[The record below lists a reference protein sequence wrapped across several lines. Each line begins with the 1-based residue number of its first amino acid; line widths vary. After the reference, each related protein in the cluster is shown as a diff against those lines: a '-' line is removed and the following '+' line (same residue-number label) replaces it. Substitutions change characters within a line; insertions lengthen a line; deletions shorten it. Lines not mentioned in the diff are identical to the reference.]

1 MEALLFL
8 CCAALFVLLWRTN
21 SRLKRDREED
31 REKWLR
37 HSSRISAVEQALTAM
52 RAESSAA
59 ADAKYS
65 KPQREPAEQQFTPGE
80 QQSKPAEQQFKNFPW
95 QPVQPAAPQVEET
108 ISAAAEN
115 FAETIPAETLPEVAP
130 PPVSDAASEEATKA
144 PAAPARPEP
153 TFPSAKET
161 PAPIFAHT
169 SAHADSAASGH
180 SWHDIEEILGTNW
193 LNKVGIALLVLGVAF
208 FLALQLK
215 TLGPAGKVLVG
226 FVTGGVML
234 AAAIWLERKH
244 LYRIMARAAIGGGWA
259 LLFFTTYA
267 MYHVPPARVLH
278 SQAVD
283 LLLMLA
289 VAIVMVLH
297 TLRFRSQV
305 VTGMAFL
312 LAFLTVT
319 VNHSNVYSL
328 SAGVV
333 LAAGLAVIVVRM
345 KWYELEV
352 FGILAS
358 YANHYLWLRPIIEP
372 MQGKHH
378 PFPEFF
384 PSVGILA
391 CYWLIFRISYVLRLP
406 EDQERERISTVA
418 ALLNPVLLLTL
429 LKYQSVHPEWTFWA
443 LLAFG
448 AVETALGQLPITKR
462 RRSAVI
468 VLSTLG
474 VVLLIAAFPFRYSGA
489 RLSVLWLLEA
499 QALLLIGVWTKEII
513 FRRLGV
519 LAGVLVAGQMI
530 SYDAA
535 RIFGRRMD
543 DADLRPDFALVL
555 IFLAAALVFYANAH
569 WVARRWAELFSHE
582 IDDRVI
588 RRITYVAC
596 LMLLIAAWLAFPES
610 WTAVAWCALG
620 LLLAHVALRLEL
632 PELTYQA
639 NFLALASVGRVLC
652 INFEDLT
659 KIHRISVR
667 LVSVALVAGLL
678 YLSARRNGNLVH
690 AKGRM
695 IGEQTAAFARFADGV
710 VIGNR
715 VIPWP
720 DFVEPAYT
728 WTASLLLGFLVWY
741 ELRSLGVADAWL
753 LGGLVLLE
761 VGLTRA
767 KLSFRSQ
774 AYAAFA
780 ASFIRIFFVNLGAD
794 GLPGEISPRF
804 YSVVPLMFGF
814 YYVYARL
821 RGKRE
826 ELSATEQKFHVDDV
840 TCWLG
845 SVTAVALVRFEVP
858 ADWVATAWS
867 AVIFA
872 LLLLAWRSA
881 RPTFTQQG
889 LLLALCVLFRT
900 VMHNFYE
907 RSYFPAPVWE
917 SRWITVGSAI
927 AILFFCLPL
936 AFKIRGRSGKEYEGD
951 DPVLRTLYWLLRI
964 PEQVLFFVPV
974 ILLTW
979 LLEIEMRYG
988 MVTLAWGVEGVAIF
1002 VVALWGD
1009 ERSFR
1014 LTGLG
1019 VLLLCVGKIL
1029 VVDVWQLDPRDR
1041 YLTFIV
1047 LGAALLLVSYL
1058 YTRNRQLLRQYL

>member
-37 HSSRISAVEQALTAM
+37 HSSRISALEQTIGAL
-52 RAESSAA
+52 RAA
-59 ADAKYS
+59 ASDAK
-65 KPQREPAEQQFTPGE
+65 RPGSVE
-80 QQSKPAEQQFKNFPW
+80 DPESGQIRSVPW
-95 QPVQPAAPQVEET
+95 ADTGQ
-108 ISAAAEN
+108 AAEAPASN
-115 FAETIPAETLPEVAP
+115 AFPQSFDHAAETIASEDLPEAPISSAP
-130 PPVSDAASEEATKA
+130 PEAPLPASAKPALPQSAIPPVEAAPAPKYAHVSLNSA
-144 PAAPARPEP
+144 PAAGGR
-153 TFPSAKET
+153 
-161 PAPIFAHT
+161 
-169 SAHADSAASGH
+169 
-180 SWHDIEEILGTNW
+180 SWHEVEEILGTNW
-193 LNKVGIALLVLGVAF
+193 LNKVGVALLVLGVAF

-215 TLGPAGKVLVG
+215 TLGPPGKVLVG

-234 AAAIWLERKH
+234 GAGIWLERKH
-244 LYRIMARAAIGGGWA
+244 LYRIMARAALGGGWA

-267 MYHVPPARVLH
+267 MYHVPPAQVLH

-289 VAIVMVLH
+289 VAIAMVLH
-297 TLRFRSQV
+297 TLRFRSQG

-333 LAAGLAVIVVRM
+333 LAAGLSVIVVRM
-345 KWYELEV
+345 EWYELEV

-372 MQGKHH
+372 MQSKHH
-378 PFPEFF
+378 AFPEFF
-384 PSVGILA
+384 VSVGILA

-448 AVETALGQLPITKR
+448 AVETLLGQMRVTRR

-499 QALLLIGVWTKEII
+499 EALLLIGVWTKEII
-513 FRRLGV
+513 FRRLGM
-519 LAGVLVAGQMI
+519 LAAVLVAGQMI

-535 RIFGRRMD
+535 RIFGHRMD
-543 DADLRPDFALVL
+543 HADLRPDFALAL
-555 IFLAAALVFYANAH
+555 IFLVAALVFYANAH

-582 IDDRVI
+582 IDGRVI

-596 LMLLIAAWLAFPES
+596 AMLLIAAWLAFPES
-610 WTAVAWCALG
+610 WTAPAWCALG
-620 LLLAHVALRLEL
+620 LLLAHLASRLEL

-659 KIHRISVR
+659 KIHGVSVR
-667 LVSVALVAGLL
+667 LVSVAFVAALL
-678 YLSARRNGNLVH
+678 YLSARRSGNFDRGDRVV
-690 AKGRM
+690 
-695 IGEQTAAFARFADGV
+695 IGEQ
-710 VIGNR
+710 I
-715 VIPWP
+715 IPLERLL
-720 DFVEPAYT
+720 EPAYT
-728 WTASLLLGFLVWY
+728 WTASILLGLLVWY

-753 LGGLVLLE
+753 LGGLVLME
-761 VGLTRA
+761 AGLTRA
-767 KLSFRSQ
+767 KLSLRMQ
-774 AYAAFA
+774 AYVAFA
-780 ASFIRIFFVNLGAD
+780 ASFTRIFFVNLGAD
-794 GLPGEISPRF
+794 GLAGEISPRF

-814 YYVYARL
+814 YYAYTQL
-821 RGKRE
+821 REKKE
-826 ELSATEQKFHVDDV
+826 ELSFTEQTFRFDDIA
-840 TCWLG
+840 CWLG
-845 SVTAVALVRFEVP
+845 SLTAVALVRFEVP

-867 AVIFA
+867 AVILA

-881 RPTFTQQG
+881 RPIFVQQG

-907 RSYFPAPVWE
+907 RSYFPAPLWE
-917 SRWITVGSAI
+917 SRWITAGSAI
-927 AILFFCLPL
+927 AVLLLCLPL
-936 AFKIRGRSGKEYEGD
+936 AFKIRGRSANEYDGD
-951 DPVLRTLYWLLRI
+951 NATLRALYWVLQM

-979 LLEIEMRYG
+979 LLAIEMRHG
-988 MVTLAWGVEGVAIF
+988 IVTLAWGVEGVAIF
-1002 VVALWGD
+1002 LVALWGG

-1019 VLLLCVGKIL
+1019 VLLLCVGKIM